1 MNTLELLHIIMYRV
15 QSLLIRASKVRDESA
30 KIKKLKVNAKYIVRN
45 YISKLN
51 SHIISLS
58 FGIGI
63 LLIHTI
69 ITFCNFFL

>member
-1 MNTLELLHIIMYRV
+1 MYHV

-45 YISKLN
+45 YISNLN

-58 FGIGI
+58 FGIYRNSINPYNNNI
-63 LLIHTI
+63 L
-69 ITFCNFFL
+69 